1 MRNPRVLCIYMATR
15 PRGFALVLVP
25 VYFIKHSVSCYNY
38 VYNYISDIYISNF
51 NQAALRVDSLKCMYV
66 YGPVDACIISFTAR
80 STSLLELWWTV
91 FGKVGPILAIKNQSG
106 GGPLLY
112 CQNWSWLHAAEKL
125 SSALQLFYHSCMQ
138 LLYSAELSTKYNQRL
153 DMKLD
158 HVSLCAQR
166 KIVLTLLVADKMA
179 V

>member
-1 MRNPRVLCIYMATR
+1 MLNFLYIY
-15 PRGFALVLVP
+15 
-25 VYFIKHSVSCYNY
+25 KHI
-38 VYNYISDIYISNF
+38 YNYISDIHIQFQSGGVALFSHMQECSRQLEVHAYIRTYN
-51 NQAALRVDSLKCMYV
+51 N
-66 YGPVDACIISFTAR
+66 GPVDACIISFTAR

-138 LLYSAELSTKYNQRL
+138 LPIAS
-153 DMKLD
+153 
-158 HVSLCAQR
+158 V
-166 KIVLTLLVADKMA
+166 IVQS
-179 V
+179 